1 LFPCSFFAL
10 QTPEICFRCTQNA
23 YVSIYNRDVFPHL
36 FHIGSF
42 AVPTYGFLAAIGMIS
57 GLSVIFS
64 LARFRGLDPD
74 QMWNLGGIAAFS
86 GILGSKLLMI
96 LVDWRDYLAE
106 PSRIFSLAT
115 LQSGGVFSGGLV
127 LAIFCSWWYVRRERI
142 PFLSAADV
150 FAPGVALGHAF
161 GRIGCLA
168 AGCCFGRETHLP
180 WAITFHNPWAAEFSG
195 TPLDRPLH
203 PTQLYEAVAE
213 LINFAFLY
221 WLCKRKKFEGQVIAL
236 FMIVYGIERYIFE
249 FFRGD
254 PGRGEVLGGL
264 MTGTQLIALGLVVS
278 GFIIYLRRTPLR
290 SLKTS
295 TPKTHKS
302 GTPTTSRA

>member
-1 LFPCSFFAL
+1 
-10 QTPEICFRCTQNA
+10 
-23 YVSIYNRDVFPHL
+23 VFPHL

-42 AVPTYGFLAAIGMIS
+42 ALPTYGFMAALGMIS

-64 LARFRGLDPD
+64 LARFRGLDPE
-74 QMWNLGGIAAFS
+74 QMWNMGGIAAFS
-86 GILGSKLLMI
+86 GIIGSKLLMLI
-96 LVDWRDYLAE
+96 VDWRDYLAE
-106 PSRIFSLAT
+106 PSRIFSMAT
-115 LQSGGVFSGGLV
+115 LQSGGVFSGGFL
-127 LAIFCSWWYVRRERI
+127 LAIACTWWYVRREKI

-168 AGCCFGRETHLP
+168 AGCCFGRETHVP

-203 PTQLYEAVAE
+203 PTQLYESVAE
-213 LINFAFLY
+213 FINFAFLY
-221 WLCKRKKFEGQVIAL
+221 WLCKRKKFEGQIIAL

-254 PGRGEVLGGL
+254 PGRGEVLGGF
-264 MTGTQLIALGLVVS
+264 MTGTQLIALGLVVA
-278 GFIIYLRRTPLR
+278 GFIIYIRRIPLR
-290 SLKTS
+290 SFHS
-295 TPKTHKS
+295 SPKEKAKPV
-302 GTPTTSRA
+302 TPTASRA